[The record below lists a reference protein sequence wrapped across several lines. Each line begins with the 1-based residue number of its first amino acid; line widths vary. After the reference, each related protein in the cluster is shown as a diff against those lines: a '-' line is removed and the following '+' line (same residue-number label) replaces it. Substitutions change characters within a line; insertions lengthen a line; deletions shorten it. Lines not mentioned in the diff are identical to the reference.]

1 MRILVIEDDTKT
13 GEYLKKGL
21 GESGY
26 AVDWS
31 QHGADGLYLALENRY
46 DLVVLDVM
54 LPGLDGWQ
62 IMEVLRKKHDVP
74 VLFLTARDQLQ
85 DRIRGL
91 ELGADDY
98 LVKPFSFTEL
108 LLRIRTLLRRGVVRE
123 AEQVQLADLHL
134 DVLRRKVSRQ
144 GQVIALTNKEFAL
157 LHLLMR
163 REGEVLSRTLIASEV
178 WDMNF
183 DSDTN
188 VVDVAIKRLRAKV
201 DNPFP
206 NKLIH
211 TVRGI
216 GYVCEERPC
225 PPAAPDP
232 LRGAAVRRG
241 GGAGGQR
248 GRFLPVP
255 LGGRGDAAAQRRDG
269 RRPGRALPQPAARQP
284 HPGRAEGAPA
294 SVREHAR

>member
-1 MRILVIEDDTKT
+1 MHILLIEDDQKT

-26 AVDWS
+26 AVDWT
-31 QHGADGLYLALENRY
+31 QHGADGLHLALDGRY
-46 DLVVLDVM
+46 DLVILDVM
-54 LPGLDGWQ
+54 LPGIDGWQ

-74 VLFLTARDQLQ
+74 VLFLTARDGLQ

-98 LVKPFSFTEL
+98 LVKPFSFVEL

-123 AEQVQLADLHL
+123 PEHFHLADLQL
-134 DVLRRKVSRQ
+134 DLLRRRVTR
-144 GQVIALTNKEFAL
+144 GDDLIVLTNKEFAL
-157 LHLLMR
+157 LHLLLR
-163 REGEVLSRTLIASEV
+163 REGEVLSRTLIAAEV

-201 DNPFP
+201 DNPYP
-206 NKLIH
+206 VKLIH

-216 GYVCEERPC
+216 GYACEVRP
-225 PPAAPDP
+225 
-232 LRGAAVRRG
+232 
-241 GGAGGQR
+241 
-248 GRFLPVP
+248 
-255 LGGRGDAAAQRRDG
+255 
-269 RRPGRALPQPAARQP
+269 
-284 HPGRAEGAPA
+284 
-294 SVREHAR
+294 

>member
-1 MRILVIEDDTKT
+1 MHILLVEDDAKT

-26 AVDWS
+26 QVDWA
-31 QHGADGLYLALENRY
+31 QHGADGLHLALEQRY
-46 DLVVLDVM
+46 DLIVLDVM
-54 LPGLDGWQ
+54 LPGIDGWQ
-62 IMEVLRKKHDVP
+62 IIEVLRKKQDVP

-108 LLRIRTLLRRGVVRE
+108 LLRIRTVLRRGVVRE
-123 AEQVQLADLHL
+123 ADHFHLADLEL
-134 DVLRRKVSRQ
+134 DLLRRRVTRQ
-144 GQVIALTNKEFAL
+144 GQPITLTNKEFAL
-157 LHLLMR
+157 LHLLLR
-163 REGEVLSRTLIASEV
+163 REGEVLSRAQIASEV

-201 DNPFP
+201 DHPYEA
-206 NKLIH
+206 KLIH

-216 GYVCEERPC
+216 GYLCEVRPC
-225 PPAAPDP
+225 
-232 LRGAAVRRG
+232 
-241 GGAGGQR
+241 
-248 GRFLPVP
+248 
-255 LGGRGDAAAQRRDG
+255 DASPR
-269 RRPGRALPQPAARQP
+269 
-284 HPGRAEGAPA
+284 
-294 SVREHAR
+294 

>member
-1 MRILVIEDDTKT
+1 MHLLLIEDDTKT

-26 AVDWS
+26 AVDWA
-31 QHGADGLYLALENRY
+31 QHGADGLHMALEQHY
-46 DLVVLDVM
+46 DLIILDVM
-54 LPGLDGWQ
+54 LPGIDGWQ

-74 VLFLTARDQLQ
+74 VLFLTARDQVQ

-108 LLRIRTLLRRGVVRE
+108 VLRIRTLLRRGVVRE
-123 AEQVQLADLHL
+123 VDHYHLADLEL
-134 DVLRRKVSRQ
+134 DLLRRRVTRQ
-144 GQVIALTNKEFAL
+144 QQVITLTNKEFAL
-157 LHLLMR
+157 LHLLLR

-188 VVDVAIKRLRAKV
+188 VVDVAIKRLRSKI
-201 DNPFP
+201 DQPYP
-206 NKLIH
+206 IKLIH

-216 GYVCEERPC
+216 GYVCEARPC
-225 PPAAPDP
+225 APEDS
-232 LRGAAVRRG
+232 L
-241 GGAGGQR
+241 
-248 GRFLPVP
+248 L
-255 LGGRGDAAAQRRDG
+255 
-269 RRPGRALPQPAARQP
+269 
-284 HPGRAEGAPA
+284 
-294 SVREHAR
+294 